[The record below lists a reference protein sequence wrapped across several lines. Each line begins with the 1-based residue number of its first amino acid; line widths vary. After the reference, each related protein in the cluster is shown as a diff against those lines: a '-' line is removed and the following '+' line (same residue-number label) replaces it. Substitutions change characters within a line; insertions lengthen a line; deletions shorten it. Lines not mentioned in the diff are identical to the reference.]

1 MADDTREKLNA
12 KLENSEV
19 LDHKE
24 VAPGVHELEIG
35 VGPKGR
41 PAKELAMLTGKD
53 GERSPLRFHE
63 GGRVVTRDFLRRT
76 DLDLMARSPVTRM
89 KPARV
94 YQQAIDYYRTKGHY
108 GTVVDTL
115 TNFAAKG
122 FKNDIDDPDIR
133 LFYDT
138 WGSEIN
144 FQATVEKVFFDF
156 FRVGLVRTFKIVGK
170 FDPKLKPENFQSIVK
185 SRKSKGFKTSSSFD
199 EVIAHTEWSAAKKN
213 WSKRN
218 VPLRYTILDPTMVD
232 IQGSLLFD
240 QTETFLK
247 PEAFKDVREMLKSQG
262 SLTKEQRQFLTS
274 LPSEL
279 KEQIKKNKPVKLPPE
294 LVGACD
300 YRKQDYERYPMPK
313 VARAFDH
320 IDYKEELQ
328 KADFSTLDGITN
340 YILKITIGNDDHP
353 VTEQS
358 QLEAV
363 ASLFDT
369 ASKSFDVVWNHTL
382 QVEKITF
389 PEIDKILGQ
398 EKFAQVNDDIS
409 LTFGVSRGL
418 LDGQV
423 TGNSKAIE
431 MSAKA
436 FAEEINYARRCVKR
450 WIDNEYEEVA
460 LAMGFD
466 RYPQVRFDEN
476 AMKDEI
482 MMMSVIQGMIDRRII
497 SYETGIEKLGLDFNT
512 ELANFIQEKPLVL
525 DGVLGIIGS
534 PYNPKAIPGQAP
546 VQTDTTPSG
555 KPVTV
560 TQKDL
565 DALQKNMEKTIEENI
580 QKIQRTPTGTP
591 SEGRPRTGG
600 KGKPRQKGNPR
611 APKPTKPQK
620 KS

>member
-1 MADDTREKLNA
+1 MADEITEKLNSN
-12 KLENSEV
+12 LENSKV
-19 LDHKE
+19 LTHEE
-24 VAPGVHELEIG
+24 VAPGVHQLEID
-35 VGPKGR
+35 VGSQGR
-41 PAKELAMLTGKD
+41 PVKELAMLTGKD
-53 GERSPLRFHE
+53 GQRNPLRFHE
-63 GGRVVTRDFLRRT
+63 GGRVITRDFLRRT
-76 DLDLMARSPVTRM
+76 DLDLMGKSPVTRM
-89 KPARV
+89 KPDRI
-94 YQQAIDYYRTKGHY
+94 YRQSIDYYRTKGHY

-115 TNFAAKG
+115 TNFSAKG

-138 WGSEIN
+138 WGSEVN
-144 FQATVEKVFFDF
+144 FQETVEKVFFDF
-156 FRVGLVRTFKIVGK
+156 FRVGLVRTLKIVGK

-185 SRKSKGFKTSSSFD
+185 GRKAKGFKTSSSID
-199 EVIAHTEWSAAKKN
+199 NVLAHTEWAAAKKI
-213 WSKRN
+213 WSKAF
-218 VPLRYTILDPTMVD
+218 VPLKYTILDPTMID

-247 PEAFKDVREMLKSQG
+247 PEAFKDVREMLKNQNK
-262 SLTKEQRQFLTS
+262 LTAEQRKFLS
-274 LPSEL
+274 ALPKEL
-279 KEQIKKNKPVKLPPE
+279 KEDIKKNKPVKLPPE
-294 LVGACD
+294 LVGKCD

-320 IDYKEELQ
+320 IGYKEELQ

-340 YILKITIGNDDHP
+340 YILKITIGNDEHP

-369 ASKSFDVVWNHTL
+369 SSKSFDVVWNHTL
-382 QVEKITF
+382 AVEKITF

-398 EKFAQVNDDIS
+398 DKFAQVNDDIS
-409 LTFGVSRGL
+409 QTFGVTRSL

-423 TGNSKAIE
+423 TANSKAIE

-436 FAEEINYARRCVKR
+436 FGEEINYARRCVKR
-450 WIDNEYEEVA
+450 WIDNEYEEIA

-466 RYPQVRFDEN
+466 RYPIVRFDEN

-497 SYETGIEKLGLDFNT
+497 SYETGLEKLGLDFST
-512 ELANFIQEKPLVL
+512 ELANLIQEKPLVL

-534 PYNPKAIPGQAP
+534 PYNPKAIPGEAP

-555 KPVTV
+555 KDATI

-565 DALQKNMEKTIEENI
+565 DAFQKNIEKQLEQNI

-591 SEGRPRTGG
+591 SEGRPKKGG
-600 KGKPRQKGNPR
+600 KGKPRQKGSPK
-611 APKPTKPQK
+611 APKPSKPQ
-620 KS
+620 SN